1 MVTYRSRLMLNVT
14 WSVNDGEEVLE
25 VREAG
30 QIPIMLKSNR
40 CHLENYHLTN

>member
-40 CHLENYHLTN
+40 CHLEKLSPNH